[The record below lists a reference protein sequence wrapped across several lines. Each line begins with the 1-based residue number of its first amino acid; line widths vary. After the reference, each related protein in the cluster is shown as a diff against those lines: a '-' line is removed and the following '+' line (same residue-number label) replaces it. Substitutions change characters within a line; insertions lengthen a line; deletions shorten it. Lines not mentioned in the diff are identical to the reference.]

1 MRTRGR
7 LCFIVAIALALA
19 ACRSQPH
26 FTTDALPRHDGGLS
40 LLLMPIDLE
49 LMEVAPGGLIEPK
62 ADWTQ
67 TAATNMTDVVRA
79 LVSERQGELV
89 FYNPPADDPARAH
102 LHDQLIKLHET
113 VADSILAHQY
123 EAHYKL
129 PGKSDRLDWSLGPS
143 VALLRHEFGADYAL
157 FIYFRDSYKS
167 LGRTAAMMTVPIS
180 FLGVGLASGAQVG
193 VASLVDLRNGDV
205 VWFNRMVRTVGELR
219 TPDGTRETMATLL
232 ESLPR

>member
-7 LCFIVAIALALA
+7 ILLIVATLLALS

-26 FTTDALPRHDGGLS
+26 STTDTLPRPDGALS

-49 LMEVAPGGLIEPK
+49 LMEVAPGGLVEPK
-62 ADWTQ
+62 ADWTD
-67 TAATNMTDVVRA
+67 TAARNMTDVVRA
-79 LVSERQGELV
+79 LVAERQGELV
-89 FYNPPADDPARAH
+89 FYNPPDDDPARAH

-123 EAHYKL
+123 EPHYKL
-129 PGKSDRLDWSLGPS
+129 PGKADRLDWSLGPS
-143 VALLRHEFGADYAL
+143 AALLRHEFGADYAL
-157 FIYFRDSYKS
+157 FVYFRDSYKT
-167 LGRTAAMMTVPIS
+167 LGRTAAMLTVPLS
-180 FLGVGLASGAQVG
+180 FLGVGLGNGAQVG
-193 VASLVDLRNGDV
+193 VASLVDLRSGDV

-232 ESLPR
+232 ENLPR